1 MPAMTVTGSTFTG
14 SRATVSLPTSAALAL
29 LEEHT
34 GVVIPVY
41 FRPDADPAVARA
53 TLHDT
58 VMLFVREL
66 RSPRSICLSVD
77 GSLLAEQ
84 VAREAAATFGVRLVV
99 SPENRGKLAALA
111 AGVTA
116 LLENPNLRYLAMVD
130 ADGDHFANELLNFVR
145 AAEHVAEATGNDR
158 LLALGNRSS
167 RYRPLGLLRA
177 EGEELANRMLMDAL
191 VYDAVAAGKPLMLQ
205 FLTAYDPLPDFH
217 SGYKCFSRRS
227 AEQVFTAPPA
237 LAGCTPDAY
246 YRHAIEAVMVV
257 EAHKGGATLLAVNRR
272 TFDEQPISSFA
283 SINRIRLAADLILW
297 PCKRLGVPGPFVAQW
312 LDNHLPALL
321 LGALVPQGRDELLA
335 IRDQVRAEYG
345 LPPGPPD
352 IIRPDFV

>member
-1 MPAMTVTGSTFTG
+1 MTITD
-14 SRATVSLPTSAALAL
+14 PTSTAPLPAALAL
-29 LEEHT
+29 LEKHT

-53 TLHDT
+53 VLHGT
-58 VMLFVREL
+58 VRLFVREL

-77 GSLLAEQ
+77 GSPLAEQ
-84 VAREAAATFGVRLVV
+84 VAREAAAAYGVRLVV
-99 SPENRGKLAALA
+99 SPDNRGKLAALA
-111 AGVTA
+111 AGVA
-116 LLENPNLRYLAMVD
+116 VLLEDPNLRYLAAAD

-145 AAEHVAEATGNDR
+145 AAEHVAEVTGNDR
-158 LLALGNRSS
+158 LLVLGNRAS
-167 RYRPLGLLRA
+167 RHRPLGLLRA
-177 EGEELANRMLMDAL
+177 EGEELANRLLMDAL
-191 VYDAVAAGKPLMLQ
+191 AYDAVATGTPLMLQ

-217 SGYKCFSRRS
+217 AGYKCFSRRT
-227 AEQVFTAPPA
+227 AEQVFTMPPVF
-237 LAGCTPDAY
+237 AGCTPDAY

-257 EAHKGGATLLAVNRR
+257 EAHKGGATLVAVNRR

-283 SINRIRLAADLILW
+283 SINRIRLAANMILW

-321 LGALVPQGRDELLA
+321 LGTLVPQGRDELLA
-335 IRDQVRAEYG
+335 IRDQVRSEYG

>member
-1 MPAMTVTGSTFTG
+1 MPVYNAAST
-14 SRATVSLPTSAALAL
+14 AALSMSTALTL
-29 LEEHT
+29 LEQHT

-41 FRPDADPAVARA
+41 FRPDADPAVAHA

-58 VMLFVREL
+58 VRLFAREV
-66 RSPRSICLSVD
+66 RSPQSICLSVD
-77 GSLLAEQ
+77 GSPLGESIARQ
-84 VAREAAATFGVRLVV
+84 AVADFGVRLLVA
-99 SPENRGKLAALA
+99 PHNRGKLAALA

-116 LLENPNLRYLAMVD
+116 LLENPDIHYLAAVD

-145 AAEHVAEATGNDR
+145 AAEHVAEVTGNDR
-158 LLALGNRSS
+158 LLVMGNRAS
-167 RYRPLGLLRA
+167 RHRPLGLLRA
-177 EGEELANRMLMDAL
+177 EGEELANRILMDAL
-191 VYDAVAAGKPLMLQ
+191 AYDAARSGMPLMLQ

-227 AEQVFTAPPA
+227 AEQVFTTPPDF
-237 LAGCTPDAY
+237 AGCTPDAY
-246 YRHAIEAVMVV
+246 YRHAIEAVMVI

-321 LGALVPQGRDELLA
+321 LGTLVPQGRDELLA
-335 IRDQVRAEYG
+335 IRDLVRAEYD
-345 LPPGPPD
+345 LPPGPQD